1 MVGSPAWSQTAAAR
15 IPHRPPGVRLWWYRC
30 PPGMPGLGSPRAGSR
45 PPGRAGGLPSPELHP
60 LGSSMTPYVRP
71 EPNRSS
77 WNTLPPPWAPFMVG
91 SMPLGYPRFGPAEGR
106 AAPPRA
112 DWWASTAVAPLPR
125 AAYDPLRPSKTKPQ
139 QLAYPTA
146 PSGSV
151 YGGVDAPRVCPIW
164 DRRGPDPAARS
175 GLVGSHRGSATPQGH
190 LRPAAPIAKK
200 NTTAGIPYRPPGL
213 RLW

>member
-1 MVGSPAWSQTAAAR
+1 MVGLPAWSQTAAAR

-112 DWWASTAVAPLPR
+112 DWWASTAVGATSPGR
-125 AAYDPLRPSKTKPQ
+125 LRSP
-139 QLAYPTA
+139 
-146 PSGSV
+146 
-151 YGGVDAPRVCPIW
+151 
-164 DRRGPDPAARS
+164 
-175 GLVGSHRGSATPQGH
+175 
-190 LRPAAPIAKK
+190 APIANK
-200 NTTAGIPYRPPGL
+200 TATAGIPYRPPGL
-213 RLW
+213 RLWWGRCPPDMPDLGSSGPGTRRPERIGGIPSR